1 MPETLSS
8 LFTTPQDIFDMIG
21 TAAAQLRLDDM
32 KVASGETVT
41 TTADAASGAT
51 TISVS
56 ALQYG
61 LLQGTVLV
69 FQLAGMDPPVQA
81 ILTTSAAIAATS
93 ITVIPL
99 GSAITSGAQ
108 ARDNG
113 TNVWLNG
120 LMPKACKYATARVMS
135 YASQRYNT
143 SDLTKSWTVNQWAT
157 VVACR
162 WLAKRLFQVAPAGIE
177 SDYEEA
183 MEELKAV
190 KGGQLNIDD
199 VPTRTASWPSFSNVT
214 LDDRFNIRKV
224 RVEPVISDNIPTQYA
239 QSVDW
244 FSLWGYYEW

>member
-1 MPETLSS
+1 MPETLAY
-8 LFTTPQDIFDMIG
+8 LFTTPSDIYDMIG

-32 KVASGETVT
+32 NVASGQTVR
-41 TTADAASGAT
+41 TTADAAVAAT
-51 TISVS
+51 TVSVA
-56 ALQYG
+56 ALEYAM
-61 LLQGTVLV
+61 LRGTVLV
-69 FQLAGMDPPVQA
+69 FQQAQMDAPVQA
-81 ILTTSAAIAATS
+81 ILTAAAGTGATS
-93 ITVIPL
+93 LTVIPL
-99 GSAITSGAQ
+99 GTAVPSGAE

-143 SDLTKSWTVNQWAT
+143 SDLVNSWTVNQWAT
-157 VVACR
+157 VIACR
-162 WLAKRLFQVAPAGIE
+162 WLAKRLFQAAPAGIE

-190 KGGQLNIDD
+190 KAGKLNIDD

-224 RVEPVISDNIPTQYA
+224 RVEPVISDNVPTQYP

-244 FSLWGYYEW
+244 LSLWGYYEW